1 MIREFIVRAR
11 KARTDPFFN
20 LNDLP
25 GSGGR
30 MDLVARCISSALFVS
45 ENLRKDTIVHVVL
58 EGPSRPP
65 RIVTFYGETLRK
77 VAPDERN
84 IASHIKIA
92 LEKGLNLKTGEE
104 IDVSPG
110 IKISKKS
117 WESLIKEK
125 QNECKLFYL
134 HSKGER
140 IGNIDLEKYDHVCF
154 ILGDH
159 KGMPKKSEQLLK
171 KLNVERI
178 SLGRVTYFASH
189 SITIA
194 HYELDKRI
202 F

>member
-1 MIREFIVRAR
+1 CV
-11 KARTDPFFN
+11 
-20 LNDLP
+20 
-25 GSGGR
+25 
-30 MDLVARCISSALFVS
+30 SSALFVS
-45 ENLRKDTIVHVVL
+45 ENLRRDTIIHVVL

-65 RIVTFYGETLRK
+65 RTVTFYGETLRK

-92 LEKGLNLKTGEE
+92 LEKGLNLKTDEE
-104 IDVSPG
+104 INVSPG

-134 HSKGER
+134 HPKGER
-140 IGNIDLEKYDHVCF
+140 IDKIGLEKYDRVCF

-171 KLNVERI
+171 KLNVKTV
-178 SLGRVTYFASH
+178 SLGKVMYFASH
-189 SITIA
+189 SITIV
-194 HYELDKRI
+194 HYEFDKRM